1 MRIVLLVLACLA
13 GGQAALADGVEGA
26 WSGRRALEDIARQLS
41 FGPRSPGIAG
51 HDREIAFIREE
62 LAKTTASVTAEDWVF
77 RRQDGVDLPMTNIVA
92 RFDEKNPRRVLLGT
106 HFDSI
111 IRAYADHQ
119 RPNAVM
125 PGANNSASGVALL
138 LETARVLSAAQPPSP
153 VGVDLIFFDGEEG
166 PLALG
171 AGDPAW
177 QPLGSPHLASHI
189 TRYYPSAPPEQAI
202 IFDMVCYR
210 QLTLKPEPLSLRSAG
225 EQTRR
230 FWDLGRKQA
239 SSVFLEGT
247 YPLPIFDDQL
257 AFARLGIPS
266 FLVIGFDYDP
276 YFNTTGDSLDKC
288 AASSLESVGRTLV
301 QYLYATDKG
310 RHP

>member
-1 MRIVLLVLACLA
+1 MRIVLLFLACLA
-13 GGQAALADGVEGA
+13 GGQAALADGVEAA
-26 WSGRRALEDIARQLS
+26 WSGRRALDDITRQLS

-62 LAKTTASVTAEDWVF
+62 LARTTAKVATEEWTF
-77 RRQDGVDLPMTNIVA
+77 RRQDGVDLPLTNIVA
-92 RFDEKNPRRVLLGT
+92 RFDEKTPRRILLGT

-119 RPNAVM
+119 HPDAVM

-138 LETARVLSAAQPPSP
+138 LETARALSAAQRPLP
-153 VGVDLIFFDGEEG
+153 VGIDLIFFDGEEG

-177 QPLGSPHLASHI
+177 QPLGSPHLASQI
-189 TRYYPSAPPEQAI
+189 TRYYPSAPPEQVI

-210 QLTLKPEPLSLRSAG
+210 QMVLKPEPLSLRSAG

-239 SSVFLEGT
+239 PSVFSEAS
-247 YPLPIFDDQL
+247 YAVPIFDDQL

-301 QYLYATDKG
+301 QYLYATDKSS
-310 RHP
+310 HP

>member
-26 WSGRRALEDIARQLS
+26 WSGRRAMEDIARQLS

-119 RPNAVM
+119 LPIGSAGTGNHFRHGLLPAINLEAGTAVAALGRRTDPPVLG
-125 PGANNSASGVALL
+125 PGAQTGL
-138 LETARVLSAAQPPSP
+138 
-153 VGVDLIFFDGEEG
+153 VGV
-166 PLALG
+166 P
-171 AGDPAW
+171 
-177 QPLGSPHLASHI
+177 
-189 TRYYPSAPPEQAI
+189 
-202 IFDMVCYR
+202 
-210 QLTLKPEPLSLRSAG
+210 
-225 EQTRR
+225 
-230 FWDLGRKQA
+230 
-239 SSVFLEGT
+239 
-247 YPLPIFDDQL
+247 
-257 AFARLGIPS
+257 
-266 FLVIGFDYDP
+266 
-276 YFNTTGDSLDKC
+276 
-288 AASSLESVGRTLV
+288 
-301 QYLYATDKG
+301 
-310 RHP
+310 